1 MVKKTTERFL
11 GSNLQYC
18 LHATVLLAVKYLAEL
33 TKNITASKTVACKN
47 QGTFQWFFSPFKLA
61 LEKST
66 LSLVEKRNPSN
77 LELHP

>member
-1 MVKKTTERFL
+1 MKLFFL
-11 GSNLQYC
+11 HSISQW
-18 LHATVLLAVKYLAEL
+18 HASSIVDW
-33 TKNITASKTVACKN
+33 N